1 MVEKI
6 RVAINPGG
14 KTLPRLQVSSIDLSE
29 DEIDWVKAICNVSGI
44 SVRAQ
49 VAQIIQGH
57 LVRFKPHYK
66 KKIAYVARKYGLT
79 FEEAFALLQTQSPPF
94 GDVVNPAPVKEEEE
108 ASTFGC
114 EVGNS
119 SHQPKETQNSL
130 TEETEEDDANQRK
143 SD

>member
-1 MVEKI
+1 MVERI
-6 RVAINPGG
+6 RLVTSFGG
-14 KTLPRLQVSSIDLSE
+14 KPLPRLQVSSIDLSE
-29 DEIDWVKAICNVSGI
+29 DEIDWVRAICNVSGI

-79 FEEAFALLQTQSPPF
+79 FEEAFALLQTQSPPL

-108 ASTFGC
+108 VSRFGC
-114 EVGNS
+114 ESGDS
-119 SHQPKETQNSL
+119 SAQPKETKN
-130 TEETEEDDANQRK
+130 EVTEEDNANQ
-143 SD
+143 

>member
-1 MVEKI
+1 VIERIKGM
-6 RVAINPGG
+6 INAGG

-29 DEIDWVKAICNVSGI
+29 DEIDWIRAICNVSGI

-79 FEEAFALLQTQSPPF
+79 FEEAFALLQTQSPPL
-94 GDVVNPAPVKEEEE
+94 GDVVNPAPVREEEE
-108 ASTFGC
+108 VSTFGC
-114 EVGNS
+114 EAVNS
-119 SHQPKETQNSL
+119 SAQPKDTQNAL
-130 TEETEEDDANQRK
+130 AEEDNANQ
-143 SD
+143 

>member
-1 MVEKI
+1 M
-6 RVAINPGG
+6 
-14 KTLPRLQVSSIDLSE
+14 SSIDLSE
-29 DEIDWVKAICNVSGI
+29 DEIDWVRAICNVSGI

-79 FEEAFALLQTQSPPF
+79 FEEAFVLLQTQSPPF
-94 GDVVNPAPVKEEEE
+94 GDVVEPAPVREDEEV
-108 ASTFGC
+108 SKFGC
-114 EVGNS
+114 EVGDS
-119 SHQPKETQNSL
+119 SPQPKETKNAL
-130 TEETEEDDANQRK
+130 TEEDNADQRE